1 MVCLSFFVFIIF
13 RNNILFI
20 KGYVVKFDLDMFEF
34 IKEDNFLNINSVY
47 SLVVL
52 LEFVYVVCL
61 NCIVRFGFEEK
72 IVKMFIVDN
81 CIFFVVIN
89 KLNEI
94 ISFSC
99 SIYKVIVMD
108 DFGEKLYLYFY
119 VKFKYLY
126 GFDVN
131 FFGNIFVVGKESKNV
146 YVLIFKVELLKIFEV
161 ELLRCIKFKENFNV
175 CFVGFGEG
183 IIKVYEF

>member
-1 MVCLSFFVFIIF
+1 MVCLSFFVFFIF
-13 RNNILFI
+13 KNKFLFV

-34 IKEDNFLNINSVY
+34 IEECNFFEIDNVN
-47 SLVVL
+47 SLVIL
-52 LEFVYVVCL
+52 LGFVYVVCL
-61 NCIVRFGFEEK
+61 NFIVRFSFEDK

-81 CIFFVVIN
+81 LIFFVVIN

-131 FFGNIFVVGKESKNV
+131 FCGNIFVVG
-146 YVLIFKVELLKIFEV
+146 
-161 ELLRCIKFKENFNV
+161 
-175 CFVGFGEG
+175 
-183 IIKVYEF
+183 

>member
-1 MVCLSFFVFIIF
+1 MVCFSFFVFIIF
-13 RNNILFI
+13 RNSGLCF

-34 IKEDNFLNINSVY
+34 IEEDNIFNINSVY
-47 SLVVL
+47 SLVIL

-108 DFGEKLYLYFY
+108 DFGEKLYLYFN

-131 FFGNIFVVGKESKNV
+131 FCGNIFVVG
-146 YVLIFKVELLKIFEV
+146 
-161 ELLRCIKFKENFNV
+161 
-175 CFVGFGEG
+175 
-183 IIKVYEF
+183 

>member
-1 MVCLSFFVFIIF
+1 MVCLSFFVFFIF
-13 RNNILFI
+13 EYNVLFI
-20 KGYVVKFDLDMFEF
+20 NGYVVKFDLDMFEF
-34 IKEDNFLNINSVY
+34 IKEDNFFDIKCVY
-47 SLVVL
+47 SLVIL

-61 NCIVRFGFEEK
+61 NCIVRFGLEYK
-72 IVKMFIVDN
+72 IVKKFIVDM

-131 FFGNIFVVGKESKNV
+131 FFGNIFVVG
-146 YVLIFKVELLKIFEV
+146 
-161 ELLRCIKFKENFNV
+161 
-175 CFVGFGEG
+175 
-183 IIKVYEF
+183 